1 MAEQST
7 AIRAMRDWPRDKA
20 RECVSEPISI
30 STGIAARYAT
40 AVFELAREDDAI
52 DGLERDV
59 DALTEAHRD
68 SADFRGLIR
77 SPVYSRAEQEL
88 GMTALAEKMGLS
100 DTMIRTLRLMASKR
114 RLFVLPQFLT
124 ALRDRIAEAKG
135 VVTAE
140 VVSASPLSDDQQNRL
155 ADTLKRQAGRD
166 VKIDLSVD
174 ESLIGGL
181 RVKLGSKMIDT
192 SIRSKLDAMQNMMK
206 EAG

>member
-1 MAEQST
+1 M
-7 AIRAMRDWPRDKA
+7 
-20 RECVSEPISI
+20 SEPISI
-30 STGIAARYAT
+30 STGIAARDAT
-40 AVFELAREDDAI
+40 AAFELAREDDAI

-59 DALTEAHRD
+59 DTVTEAHRD
-68 SADFRGLIR
+68 SADFRDLIR
-77 SPVYSRAEQEL
+77 SPIYSRAQQEA
-88 GMTALAEKMGLS
+88 GIAALAEKMGLS
-100 DTMIRTLRLMASKR
+100 DTTTRTLRLMASKR

-124 ALRDRIAEAKG
+124 ALRDRIAEEKG

-140 VVSASPLSDDQQNRL
+140 VVSASPLSDDQRGRL
-155 ADTLKRQAGRD
+155 ADTLTRQAGRD

-181 RVKLGSKMIDT
+181 RVKLGSRMIDT